1 MFSTHTLRF
10 FKTDSDQRA
19 GVYCASHELDLNGLM
34 PDEEYAPTRRAD
46 LYAVNEALQMM
57 ATTHKDCT
65 AAEVHIQDALF
76 CGLVVRENE
85 SLKANYFG

>member
-19 GVYCASHELDLNGLM
+19 GEYCASHELDLHGLM
-34 PDEEYAPTRRAD
+34 PSEEYAPTRRAD
-46 LYAVNEALQMM
+46 LYALKQAVQMM
-57 ATTHKDCT
+57 TTAYRHCA
-65 AAEVHIQDALF
+65 AAEVHIQDAWF

-85 SLKANYFG
+85 SLEADYFG